1 MAANTTPIFALTP
14 QLDLARIT
22 ATTTDKTGATPA
34 NLQTL
39 VIAAVDGTKVT
50 QIGFKFVGTSTAGTF
65 LIFISDTD
73 GTTLR
78 LFDEILYSAVTSS
91 TTALS
96 ARQVNF
102 YSDLQLKSG
111 QRILVGATT
120 VNTNI
125 DVFAQ
130 IGDF

>member
-14 QLDLARIT
+14 KMAVGRIT
-22 ATTTDKTGATPA
+22 GTTTDKSGGTTA
-34 NLQTL
+34 NLITL
-39 VIAAVDGTKVT
+39 VTAATDGTKVT

-78 LFDEILYSAVTSS
+78 LFDEILITAVTSS

-120 VNTNI
+120 VNTSI
-125 DVFAQ
+125 DAFAQ

>member
-1 MAANTTPIFALTP
+1 MPANTTPIFALTP

-22 ATTTDKTGATPA
+22 GTTTDKSGGTTA
-34 NLQTL
+34 NLVTL
-39 VIAAVDGTKVT
+39 VSASTFGTKVT

-78 LFDEILYSAVTSS
+78 LFDEILITAVTSS

-111 QRILVGATT
+111 QKILVGATT
-120 VNTNI
+120 VNTPI

>member
-14 QLDLARIT
+14 KMAVGRIT
-22 ATTTDKTGATPA
+22 GATTDKSGGTTA
-34 NLQTL
+34 NLVTL
-39 VIAAVDGTKVT
+39 VSATTDGTKVS

-78 LFDEILYSAVTSS
+78 LFDEILITALTSS
-91 TTALS
+91 NTALT

-102 YSDLQLKSG
+102 YSDLQLRSG
-111 QRILVGATT
+111 QRILVGTT
-120 VNTNI
+120 TANTNI

>member
-1 MAANTTPIFALTP
+1 MPANTTPIFALTP

-22 ATTTDKTGATPA
+22 GTTTDKSGLTTA
-34 NLQTL
+34 NLVTL
-39 VIAAVDGTKVT
+39 VSATTFGTKVT

-65 LIFISDTD
+65 LIFISDID

-78 LFDEILYSAVTSS
+78 LFDEILITAVTSS

-102 YSDLQLKSG
+102 YSDLQIKSG

-120 VNTNI
+120 VNTPI

>member
-1 MAANTTPIFALTP
+1 MPANTTPIFALTP
-14 QLDLARIT
+14 QLDWARIT

-39 VIAAVDGTKVT
+39 VIAATNGTKVT
-50 QIGFKFVGTSTAGTF
+50 QIGFKFVGTSTAGTL

-78 LFDEILYSAVTSS
+78 LFDEILITAVTSS

-120 VNTNI
+120 VNSNI

>member
-1 MAANTTPIFALTP
+1 MPANTTPIFALTP
-14 QLDLARIT
+14 QLYLARIT
-22 ATTTDKTGATPA
+22 GTTTNKSGGTTD
-34 NLQTL
+34 NLVTL
-39 VIAAVDGTKVT
+39 VTAAVNGTKVT
-50 QIGFKFVGTSTAGTF
+50 QIGFKFVGTSTAGTL
-65 LIFISDTD
+65 LIFISNTD

-78 LFDEILYSAVTSS
+78 LFDEILITAVTSS

-102 YSDLQLKSG
+102 YSDLQIKSG

-120 VNTNI
+120 VNTPI

>member
-1 MAANTTPIFALTP
+1 
-14 QLDLARIT
+14 
-22 ATTTDKTGATPA
+22 
-34 NLQTL
+34 
-39 VIAAVDGTKVT
+39 
-50 QIGFKFVGTSTAGTF
+50 
-65 LIFISDTD
+65 
-73 GTTLR
+73 
-78 LFDEILYSAVTSS
+78 LFDEILITAVTSS

-120 VNTNI
+120 VNTPI

>member
-14 QLDLARIT
+14 KMAVGRIT
-22 ATTTDKTGATPA
+22 GTTTDRSGTTTT
-34 NLQTL
+34 NLITL
-39 VIAAVDGTKVT
+39 VSATTDGTKVT
-50 QIGFKFVGTSTAGTF
+50 QIGYKSTGVSALGNF

-78 LFDEILYSAVTSS
+78 AFDEILISSITPSTSVL
-91 TTALS
+91 A

-111 QRILVGATT
+111 QKILVGVTALTAFM
-120 VNTNI
+120 
-125 DVFAQ
+125 DAFAQ

>member
-1 MAANTTPIFALTP
+1 MPANTTPIFALTP

-22 ATTTDKTGATPA
+22 GTTTDKSGLTTA
-34 NLQTL
+34 NLVTL
-39 VIAAVDGTKVT
+39 LSATTFGTKVT

-78 LFDEILYSAVTSS
+78 LFDEILITAVTSS

-120 VNTNI
+120 VNTPI

>member
-14 QLDLARIT
+14 QLKVERIT
-22 ATTTDKTGATPA
+22 AATTDKSGGTTT
-34 NLQTL
+34 NLKTL
-39 VIAAVDGTKVT
+39 VIAATDGTKVT

-65 LIFISDTD
+65 LIFITDTD

-78 LFDEILYSAVTSS
+78 LFDEILITAVTSS
-91 TTALS
+91 NTALT

-120 VNTNI
+120 ANTNI

-130 IGDF
+130 IGEF

>member
-1 MAANTTPIFALTP
+1 MPANTTPIFALTP

-22 ATTTDKTGATPA
+22 GTTTDKSGLTTA
-34 NLQTL
+34 NLVTL
-39 VIAAVDGTKVT
+39 VSASTFGTKVT

-78 LFDEILYSAVTSS
+78 LFDEILITAVTSS

-120 VNTNI
+120 VNTPI

>member
-14 QLDLARIT
+14 KMAVGRIT
-22 ATTTDKTGATPA
+22 AITTDKSGLTTT
-34 NLQTL
+34 NLVTL
-39 VIAAVDGTKVT
+39 VTATTDGTKVT
-50 QIGFKFVGTSTAGTF
+50 QIGFKSLGNSGAGTF
-65 LIFISDTD
+65 LIFITDTD
-73 GTTLR
+73 GTTVR
-78 LFDEILYSAVTSS
+78 FFDEILVTAVTTS

-111 QRILVGATT
+111 QKILVGATVLT
-120 VNTNI
+120 TAM
-125 DVFAQ
+125 DAFAQ

>member
-78 LFDEILYSAVTSS
+78 LFDEILITAVTSS

-125 DVFAQ
+125 DAFAQ

>member
-22 ATTTDKTGATPA
+22 TATTDKTGATTT

-39 VIAAVDGTKVT
+39 VIAATDGTKVT

-78 LFDEILYSAVTSS
+78 LFDEILITAVTSS

>member
-22 ATTTDKTGATPA
+22 TATTDKTGATTT

-39 VIAAVDGTKVT
+39 VIAATDGTKVT

-78 LFDEILYSAVTSS
+78 LFDEILITAVTSS
-91 TTALS
+91 NTALS

-111 QRILVGATT
+111 QKILVGATT
-120 VNTNI
+120 VNTPI

>member
-1 MAANTTPIFALTP
+1 MPANTSPIFALTP

-22 ATTTDKTGATPA
+22 AATTDKTGATTT

-39 VIAAVDGTKVT
+39 VIAAADGTKVT

-78 LFDEILYSAVTSS
+78 LFDEILMSAVTSS
-91 TTALS
+91 TTAITH
-96 ARQVNF
+96 RQVIS

-125 DVFAQ
+125 DAFAQ

>member
-14 QLDLARIT
+14 KLAVGRIT
-22 ATTTDKTGATPA
+22 GTTTDRSGTTTT
-34 NLQTL
+34 NLITL
-39 VIAAVDGTKVT
+39 VSATTDGTKVT
-50 QIGFKFVGTSTAGTF
+50 QIGFKSTGVSLVGNF

-78 LFDEILYSAVTSS
+78 AFDEILISAITPS
-91 TTALS
+91 TTVLA

-102 YSDLQLKSG
+102 YSDLQLRSG
-111 QRILVGATT
+111 QKILVGSTV
-120 VNTNI
+120 VNTPI

>member
-1 MAANTTPIFALTP
+1 MPANTTPIFALTP

-22 ATTTDKTGATPA
+22 TATTDKTGATTT

-39 VIAAVDGTKVT
+39 VIAATDGTKVT

-78 LFDEILYSAVTSS
+78 LFDEILFSAVTSS
-91 TTALS
+91 NTALS

>member
-1 MAANTTPIFALTP
+1 MPANTTPIFALTP
-14 QLDLARIT
+14 QLDWARIT
-22 ATTTDKTGATPA
+22 GTTTDKSGLTTA
-34 NLQTL
+34 NLVTL
-39 VIAAVDGTKVT
+39 VSATTFGTKVT
-50 QIGFKFVGTSTAGTF
+50 QIGFKFVGTSTAGTL

-78 LFDEILYSAVTSS
+78 LFDEILITAVTSS

-120 VNTNI
+120 VNTPI

>member
-1 MAANTTPIFALTP
+1 MPANTTPIFALTP
-14 QLDLARIT
+14 QLDWARIT
-22 ATTTDKTGATPA
+22 ATTTDKTGGTPA

-39 VIAAVDGTKVT
+39 VIAATNGTKVT
-50 QIGFKFVGTSTAGTF
+50 QIGFKFVGTSTAGTL
-65 LIFISDTD
+65 LIFITDTD

-78 LFDEILYSAVTSS
+78 LFDEILITAVTSS
-91 TTALS
+91 NTALS

>member
-1 MAANTTPIFALTP
+1 MPANTSPIFALTP
-14 QLDLARIT
+14 KLALGRIT
-22 ATTTDKTGATPA
+22 ATTTDKTGATTT
-34 NLQTL
+34 NLITL
-39 VIAAVDGTKVT
+39 YTAATNGTKVT

-78 LFDEILYSAVTSS
+78 LFDELLMSAVTSS
-91 TTALS
+91 TTAITH
-96 ARQVNF
+96 RQVIS
-102 YSDLQLKSG
+102 YSDLQLASG
-111 QRILVGATT
+111 QKIIVGATT
-120 VNTNI
+120 ANTNI

>member
-14 QLDLARIT
+14 KMAVERIT
-22 ATTTDKTGATPA
+22 VATTDKTGATTA
-34 NLQTL
+34 NLKTL
-39 VIAAVDGTKVT
+39 VTAAADGTKVT
-50 QIGFKFVGTSTAGTF
+50 QIGFNFVGTSTAGTF

-78 LFDEILYSAVTSS
+78 LFDEILITAVTSS
-91 TTALS
+91 TTALT

-102 YSDLQLKSG
+102 YSDLQLRSG
-111 QRILVGATT
+111 QKILVGATT
-120 VNTNI
+120 ANTNI

>member
-14 QLDLARIT
+14 KLAVGRIT
-22 ATTTDKTGATPA
+22 GTTTDRSGTTTT
-34 NLQTL
+34 NLVTL
-39 VIAAVDGTKVT
+39 FTASTDGTKIT
-50 QIGFKFVGTSTAGTF
+50 QIGFKSTGASSAGNF
-65 LIFISDTD
+65 LIFISDTN

-78 LFDEILYSAVTSS
+78 LFDEILISTITPS
-91 TTALS
+91 TTVLS

-102 YSDLQLKSG
+102 YSDLQLMSG
-111 QRILVGATT
+111 QRILVGSTI
-120 VNTNI
+120 VNTPI

>member
-14 QLDLARIT
+14 KMAVGRIT
-22 ATTTDKTGATPA
+22 GTTTDRTGTTTT
-34 NLQTL
+34 NLITL
-39 VIAAVDGTKVT
+39 VTGTTDGTKVT
-50 QIGFKFVGTSTAGTF
+50 QIGFKSTGVSSAGNF
-65 LIFISDTD
+65 LIFISDTN

-78 LFDEILYSAVTSS
+78 LFDEILIS
-91 TTALS
+91 TTTPSTAILS

-102 YSDLQLKSG
+102 YSDLQLMSG
-111 QRILVGATT
+111 HRILVGSTL
-120 VNTNI
+120 VNTPI